1 MEALPRS
8 ERSRLLYQE
17 ALRLIPGGVNSPV
30 RAFKPYPIFVLSARG
45 SRISDVD
52 GNEYIDYVMGY
63 GANLF
68 GHSPEWLVER
78 ISRAAERGILY
89 GMPTEAEV
97 ELARKIKS
105 AVPSVDMVRLVNT
118 GTEATMSAV
127 RLARGYTGRD
137 YIVKFRGC
145 FHGSHDSVL
154 VSPGSGAAGIP
165 SHAGVLRDTASKTLV
180 AEYNDPEGLEK
191 IMRIYGDRVA
201 GIIVEP
207 VAANMGVI
215 PPEEGFLRACREACD
230 KYGCVLIFDEVVT
243 GFRIARGGAQE
254 RFGIRADIVA
264 LGKAL
269 GSGAPIAAYAGREDI
284 MSLAAPQGP
293 VYQAGTYSGNPLSV
307 AAALATLE
315 EIERLGDSLYTK
327 LRKYAS
333 AVEEEALRASESMRL
348 SLWVNRFE
356 SMLQIFMIKGPVRSY
371 REAVSCDLGAYSR
384 LHRELLKRGVFAPPS
399 QLEVWFVSH
408 AHSDRDLGETLS
420 SVREALRRL
429 AS

>member
-1 MEALPRS
+1 MEAPPRS

-17 ALRLIPGGVNSPV
+17 ALKLIPGGVNSPV
-30 RAFKPYPIFVLSARG
+30 RAFKPYPIFVSSARG

-78 ISRAAERGILY
+78 ISRAAERGLLY

-97 ELARKIKS
+97 ELARRIRS
-105 AVPSVDMVRLVNT
+105 MVPNVDMVRLVNT

-127 RLARGYTGRD
+127 RLARGYTGRG

-154 VSPGSGAAGIP
+154 VSPGSGAAGVP

-191 IMRIYGDRVA
+191 IMRIYGDKVA

-215 PPEEGFLRACREACD
+215 PPVEGFLRACREACD
-230 KYGCVLIFDEVVT
+230 MYGCVLIFDEVVT
-243 GFRIARGGAQE
+243 GFRIAKGGAQE
-254 RFGIRADIVA
+254 YFGIRADIVT

-269 GSGAPIAAYAGREDI
+269 GSGVPIAAYAGRRDI
-284 MSLAAPQGP
+284 MSLVAPQGP
-293 VYQAGTYSGNPLSV
+293 VYQAGTYSGNPLSA
-307 AAALATLE
+307 AAALAVLE
-315 EIERLGDSLYTK
+315 EIERLGDALYTR
-327 LRKYAS
+327 LRRYAS
-333 AVEEEALRASESMRL
+333 ALEDEVLRIAGSGRL
-348 SLWVNRFE
+348 NIWVNRFE
-356 SMLQIFMIKGPVRSY
+356 SMLQIFTTRGPVRSY
-371 REAVSCDLGAYSR
+371 REASSCDLGAYSR
-384 LHRELLKRGVFAPPS
+384 LHRELLARGVFAPPS
-399 QLEVWFVSH
+399 QLEAWFVSYS
-408 AHSDRDLGETLS
+408 HSDRDLEETLAA
-420 SVREALRRL
+420 VGEALRRI
-429 AS
+429 AP